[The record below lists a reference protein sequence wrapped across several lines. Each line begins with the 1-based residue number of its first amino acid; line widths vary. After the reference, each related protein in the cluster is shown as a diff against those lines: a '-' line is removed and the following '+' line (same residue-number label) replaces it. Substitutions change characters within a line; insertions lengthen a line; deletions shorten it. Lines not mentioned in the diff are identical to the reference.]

1 MLIFFLHEQL
11 HTYTCIYIHTYYLE
25 IIFSYKYDKPQIKC
39 FEINKLYKTYS
50 IEFSYNTRSIQSLWQ
65 SPDAKGLVQ
74 VLSLLFPPS
83 SAFIQFLILLLFF
96 NTSSFDSYVQIHIF
110 FYTYVLFFFTIDVN
124 WQRNFTLIL
133 SFKLWPNLLSNSKK
147 AVFN

>member
-1 MLIFFLHEQL
+1 MFIFFYMSNYIH
-11 HTYTCIYIHTYYLE
+11 IHTYYLE

-110 FYTYVLFFFTIDVN
+110 FYTYVLFFL
-124 WQRNFTLIL
+124 Q
-133 SFKLWPNLLSNSKK
+133 
-147 AVFN
+147 

>member
-1 MLIFFLHEQL
+1 MAILNRNFQNLNRHICLFFFY
-11 HTYTCIYIHTYYLE
+11 TYTFIYIHTYYLE

-110 FYTYVLFFFTIDVN
+110 FYTYVLFFL
-124 WQRNFTLIL
+124 Q
-133 SFKLWPNLLSNSKK
+133 
-147 AVFN
+147 